1 MSGLIC
7 PYICDNKTEYG
18 YCKTTACINPK
29 YNQNYIVSNHT
40 LTNEE
45 LKKIQQEREK
55 GGEGERIYQ
64 QNVIVVFVSLYPN
77 TKTFIKKALKI
88 F

>member
-1 MSGLIC
+1 MSDLIC

-18 YCKTTACINPK
+18 YCKTTACINHK

-55 GGEGERIYQ
+55 GGVTDT
-64 QNVIVVFVSLYPN
+64 NVGC
-77 TKTFIKKALKI
+77 KKKGGVEE
-88 F
+88 

>member
-1 MSGLIC
+1 MRDLIC

-18 YCKTTACINPK
+18 SCKTTACINSK

-55 GGEGERIYQ
+55 GGAEG
-64 QNVIVVFVSLYPN
+64 
-77 TKTFIKKALKI
+77 
-88 F
+88 

>member
-1 MSGLIC
+1 MRDLIC

-40 LTNEE
+40 LTNDE
-45 LKKIQQEREK
+45 LKKIQQERE
-55 GGEGERIYQ
+55 RR
-64 QNVIVVFVSLYPN
+64 
-77 TKTFIKKALKI
+77 
-88 F
+88 

>member
-1 MSGLIC
+1 MNDLIC
-7 PYICDNKTEYG
+7 SYICDNKTEYG

-40 LTNEE
+40 LMNEE

-55 GGEGERIYQ
+55 DGERE
-64 QNVIVVFVSLYPN
+64 
-77 TKTFIKKALKI
+77 
-88 F
+88 

>member
-1 MSGLIC
+1 MSDLIC

-18 YCKTTACINPK
+18 YCKTTACINPNK

-45 LKKIQQEREK
+45 LKKIQQEREI
-55 GGEGERIYQ
+55 GGEG
-64 QNVIVVFVSLYPN
+64 
-77 TKTFIKKALKI
+77 
-88 F
+88 